1 MGERQMVIKHFEKLG
16 YSIVAEPSE
25 YFVEYTIYQHE
36 GYEKNG
42 TPLFHR
48 KDADSYPDPIEDYRN
63 AEPMF
68 KGSVKWDGCSNW
80 DFSFQEMNMFHGC
93 SKTDLINLGLILG
106 EAWSMTKNLIP
117 NTWSDDCA
125 DE

>member
-1 MGERQMVIKHFEKLG
+1 MVVKHFEELG
-16 YSIVAEPSE
+16 YSIVAEPCE
-25 YFVEYTIYQHE
+25 YRVEYTIYQHD
-36 GYEKNG
+36 GYEENG

-48 KDADSYPDPIEDYRN
+48 KDADGYPNPVEDYQN

-106 EAWSMTKNLIP
+106 EAWSMTKILIP
-117 NTWSDDCA
+117 DTWSDDCA
-125 DE
+125 ME